1 MRQITNPMNG
11 GGNHDRGVETV
22 PPADFPLV
30 ERKTTPQFTQV
41 DDLLDLLFLLA
52 LLHPILAHTLVIY
65 NNPHPNTRPAHLKKT
80 LQMSRV
86 PIREARKALLE
97 LQIMQNDLMKQL
109 VLPDQKM
116 VLEAIK
122 TQTQK
127 LDALLFQMLQDHVD
141 IDLTRSCSDERN

>member
-1 MRQITNPMNG
+1 
-11 GGNHDRGVETV
+11 
-22 PPADFPLV
+22 
-30 ERKTTPQFTQV
+30 
-41 DDLLDLLFLLA
+41 
-52 LLHPILAHTLVIY
+52 
-65 NNPHPNTRPAHLKKT
+65 
-80 LQMSRV
+80 MSRV

-97 LQIMQNDLMKQL
+97 LQMMQNDLMKQL

-141 IDLTRSCSDERN
+141 IDVT